1 MKIHGYVIG
10 ITALLLSAS
19 ATGCGVESLPEG
31 DLDLSKENLQ
41 EVVETVTE
49 TTNDVA
55 GKIAEKAEES
65 GLTEKAKDL
74 GKAGEEKVEEAA
86 KAGAEKLG
94 DVAEEKLK
102 EALKEKLEA
111 AGENG
116 AQKVKESLE
125 QGLESAQN
133 IDENTIKELLNNS
146 LKNATSSSEEG
157 SLSKTTDIGLTSPDG
172 SGSNYVFTYNG
183 ETFSAIYSEDNWQII
198 DSYRIDNS
206 ADMMIICQALID
218 EHPVHGRDMVGY
230 RTAEDM
236 VYEWEI
242 HNLAY
247 AYLGDDENLSN
258 KARDVD
264 FNPEDQG
271 KTLEE
276 IYYDRTGKE
285 LSISDFLN

>member
-1 MKIHGYVIG
+1 M
-10 ITALLLSAS
+10 LLSAS

-74 GKAGEEKVEEAA
+74 GKAGAEKVEEAA

-146 LKNATSSSEEG
+146 LKNAASSSEEG
-157 SLSKTTDIGLTSPDG
+157 SLSKTTDIGLTSLDG
-172 SGSNYVFTYNG
+172 SGGDYVFTYNG

-264 FNPEDQG
+264 FDPEDQG